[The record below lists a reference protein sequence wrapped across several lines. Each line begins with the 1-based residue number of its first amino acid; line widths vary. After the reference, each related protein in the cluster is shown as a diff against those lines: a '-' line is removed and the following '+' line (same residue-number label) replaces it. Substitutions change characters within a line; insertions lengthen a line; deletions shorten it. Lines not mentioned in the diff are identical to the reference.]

1 MRRLRTG
8 FKFGV
13 ELHADIKIV
22 CGNFYRLYKRSVGRG
37 ARYYHA
43 RLCELVTE
51 VVIEFVSVTVT
62 FGNGARAVGA
72 LHNIAEAKAGICA
85 AP

>member
-22 CGNFYRLYKRSVGRG
+22 FGNFNRLYKRAVGRS
-37 ARYYHA
+37 ARYYKS
-43 RLCELVTE
+43 RFYKLVTE
-51 VVIEFVSVTVT
+51 IVIEFVSVAVA
-62 FGNGARAVGA
+62 FGNCSLAVSA
-72 LHNIAEAKAGICA
+72 LHNIAEAKAGISS